1 MKFTIRESFSDSFK
15 PSRSNE
21 ARLWAVLLRALE
33 ALLWSLPYP
42 ARMRFPALLRF
53 EVNSHAKESSA
64 RSAISWGVWV
74 PDIFLPFVK
83 GSKGFEP
90 LREVY
95 SHSFSFV

>member
-1 MKFTIRESFSDSFK
+1 
-15 PSRSNE
+15 
-21 ARLWAVLLRALE
+21 
-33 ALLWSLPYP
+33 
-42 ARMRFPALLRF
+42 
-53 EVNSHAKESSA
+53 VNSHAKESSA